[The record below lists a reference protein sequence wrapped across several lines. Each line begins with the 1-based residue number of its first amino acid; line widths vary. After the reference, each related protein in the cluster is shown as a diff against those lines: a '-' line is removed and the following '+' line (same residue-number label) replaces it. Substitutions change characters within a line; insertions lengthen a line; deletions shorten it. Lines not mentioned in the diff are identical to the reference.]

1 MIDLRKQGS
10 NEEYAI
16 DEMPMKTIIDES
28 RLRNIGNGKIVVGF
42 LIVYITLS

>member
-1 MIDLRKQGS
+1 MGNGQMIDLRKKGS

-28 RLRNIGNGKIVVGF
+28 HLRNIGNCKI
-42 LIVYITLS
+42 IVML